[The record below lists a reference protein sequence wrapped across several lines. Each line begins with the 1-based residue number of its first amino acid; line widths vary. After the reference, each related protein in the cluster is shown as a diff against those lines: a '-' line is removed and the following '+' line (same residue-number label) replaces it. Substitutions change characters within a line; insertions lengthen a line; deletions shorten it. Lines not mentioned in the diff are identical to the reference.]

1 MLRLYEGWIE
11 ILKIQKFRRLAMME
25 FEEGELGDLEF
36 GEKSPE
42 IGVSVWPLI
51 KSFGTSCKM
60 VHYEDGVTL
69 YNIVHDDGV
78 TAYDVVFSSSV
89 NTLITCS
96 CKMFEECGL
105 LCRHCLRIFH
115 MHSVQKIPDCYIK
128 RRWTKFAKEALSDRR
143 EYWFLDCE
151 VLVFIFRSIGFFQ
164 CVGF

>member
-1 MLRLYEGWIE
+1 
-11 ILKIQKFRRLAMME
+11 MME

-36 GEKSPE
+36 GEKSAE
-42 IGVSVWPLI
+42 IG
-51 KSFGTSCKM
+51 
-60 VHYEDGVTL
+60 
-69 YNIVHDDGV
+69 VHDDGV

-128 RRWTKFAKEALSDRR
+128 RRWTKFAKEALWDRR
-143 EYWFLDCE
+143 EYWFLDWE
-151 VLVFIFRSIGFFQ
+151 VLVFIFRSIGFWQ
-164 CVGF
+164 CVNRVLIFL